1 MNKNHELNPEKMPE
15 PWDRQ
20 PGESAKAFRAFVDYR
35 DTPAEER
42 SIRKT
47 AQNVG
52 KKDYSYIPGH
62 YKNWAAEWKWV
73 ERAKLYD
80 VEQDRQRRELAEKE
94 REEMA
99 QLHIKA
105 ARAMLT
111 KALKGLQAIPEDEMT
126 PNDVS
131 RMIEVASKLERLS
144 RGEPSE
150 STEMFGREGA
160 AVPVQIYLPTNG
172 REKKEGE

>member
-1 MNKNHELNPEKMPE
+1 VNKNYELNPKQMPE

-20 PGESAKAFRAFVDYR
+20 PGETAKAFEAFTVYR
-35 DTPAEER
+35 DIPARTR
-42 SIRKT
+42 SVRNT
-47 AQNVG
+47 AIEMG
-52 KKDYSYIPGH
+52 KNSKSHIEQWCA
-62 YKNWAAEWKWV
+62 KWKWV
-73 ERAKLYD
+73 ERARLYD
-80 VEQDRQRRELAEKE
+80 TEQDKLRRELAEKE

-111 KALKGLQAIPEDEMT
+111 KALKGLQSIPENEMT

-131 RMIEVASKLERLS
+131 RMIEVSSKLERLS

-160 AVPVQIYLPTNG
+160 PAAVQIYLPTNG
-172 REKKEGE
+172 REKKEDE

>member
-42 SIRKT
+42 SIRAT
-47 AQNVG
+47 AQRLV
-52 KKDYSYIPGH
+52 KKDYSYIPRH
-62 YKNWAAEWKWV
+62 YKDWASMWKWV
-73 ERAKLYD
+73 ERSRLYD
-80 VEQDRQRRELAEKE
+80 AEQDRRRRELAEKE